1 MGVWPVYLYMRMNGV
16 LQIKRVS
23 DPLGLAL
30 KMIVGCQVV
39 AGNRTWILCKNS
51 KFSDLPT
58 LHYPKKGI
66 YDYKM
71 HVF

>member
-39 AGNRTWILCKNS
+39 AGNRT
-51 KFSDLPT
+51 
-58 LHYPKKGI
+58 
-66 YDYKM
+66 
-71 HVF
+71 

>member
-1 MGVWPVYLYMRMNGV
+1 LSNIFCGLNPKINEHVSFTFFEFLFYYFIHMGVWPVYLYMRMNGV

-39 AGNRTWILCKNS
+39 AGNRT
-51 KFSDLPT
+51 
-58 LHYPKKGI
+58 
-66 YDYKM
+66 
-71 HVF
+71 